1 MIKTILLVDDSSS
14 IRETVAF
21 FLEEEGYQIIKAEN
35 GKHGLDKVMEN
46 NKINL
51 ILTDLHMPVMDGIEF
66 IRKVRDIEIYSKIPI
81 VLLTTETLQEKKKAA
96 KAAGATAWIN
106 KPFNKEQLLKVL
118 KKLLR

>member
-96 KAAGATAWIN
+96 KDAGATA
-106 KPFNKEQLLKVL
+106 
-118 KKLLR
+118 